1 MDNTVSF
8 DECHRMLSTYLA
20 SNGLSGVLSKI
31 TINSLAEVMTADD
44 TPMYQQGV
52 LEAALNIAG
61 LLSEGEKIQ
70 S

>member
-1 MDNTVSF
+1 
-8 DECHRMLSTYLA
+8 MLITYLA

-61 LLSEGEKIQ
+61 LLSDGETI
-70 S
+70 